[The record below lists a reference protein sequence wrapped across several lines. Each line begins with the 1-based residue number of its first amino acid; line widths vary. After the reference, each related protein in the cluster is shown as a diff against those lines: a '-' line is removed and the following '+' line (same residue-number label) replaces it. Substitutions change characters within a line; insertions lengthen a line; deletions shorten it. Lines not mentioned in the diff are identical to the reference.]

1 MARKPTPAP
10 VSKEVPVN
18 AAAIQQDVDAANAM
32 ALATLKTSAE
42 LEKLAST
49 LNYTGS
55 LDPGTL
61 ENSARDAIRRIG
73 MGIFELGGYLLMLKK
88 AVGHGN
94 FMLSLERLGVGVDAA
109 GRYMAVTLRFANS
122 VSTRNL
128 EAAGVTKLVELLPL
142 DDEQLT
148 ELSEMGQTGE
158 LSLDD
163 VATMSVKQLRAKVR
177 ELRQEREADAQLLD
191 KKNSRIDGLEKKLT
205 LIERMPADEKL
216 AKLRKEADDILLEA
230 LGTIRGSLRQAA
242 LAIRAHT
249 GEEETVLLSGMAAQ
263 LQTALVE
270 FRAEFELPDTVGD
283 GTPEWQ
289 RWIAAQDTAGAAT
302 AG

>member
-18 AAAIQQDVDAANAM
+18 EAVIQQEVTAANTM
-32 ALATLKTSAE
+32 ALATIERNDRVAA
-42 LEKLAST
+42 LAT
-49 LNYTGS
+49 QLNYSGS
-55 LDPGTL
+55 TDPGTL
-61 ENSARDAIRRIG
+61 ENSAREAIKRIG
-73 MGIFELGGYLLMLKK
+73 MGIFELGGYLLLLRESC
-88 AVGHGN
+88 AHGE
-94 FMLSLERLGVGVDAA
+94 FLPALERLGLEARSA
-109 GRYMAVTLRFANS
+109 QRYMAITRRFANAAP
-122 VSTRNL
+122 VSQL
-128 EAAGVTKLVELLPL
+128 EAAGVRKLVELLPL
-142 DDEQLT
+142 DDDQLGDLT
-148 ELSEMGQTGE
+148 ELGQTGE
-158 LSLDD
+158 LTLDD

-177 ELRQEREADAQLLD
+177 ELRQEREADLALLD

-283 GTPEWQ
+283 GTPEWK
-289 RWIAAQDTAGAAT
+289 RWSDAQDAAGAAT

>member
-10 VSKEVPVN
+10 VSKEAPVN
-18 AAAIQQDVDAANAM
+18 EAVIQQDVAAANTM
-32 ALATLKTSAE
+32 ALATIERNDRVAA
-42 LEKLAST
+42 LAT
-49 LNYTGS
+49 QLNYSGS
-55 LDPGTL
+55 TDPGTL
-61 ENSARDAIRRIG
+61 ENSAREAIKRIG
-73 MGIFELGGYLLMLKK
+73 MGIFELGGYLLLLRESC
-88 AVGHGN
+88 AHGE
-94 FMLSLERLGVGVDAA
+94 FLPALERLGLEARSA
-109 GRYMAVTLRFANS
+109 QRYMAITRRFANAAP
-122 VSTRNL
+122 VSQL
-128 EAAGVTKLVELLPL
+128 EAAGVRKLVELLPL
-142 DDEQLT
+142 DDEQLGDLT
-148 ELSEMGQTGE
+148 ELGQTGE
-158 LSLDD
+158 LTLDD

-283 GTPEWQ
+283 GTPEWK
-289 RWIAAQDTAGAAT
+289 RWSDAQDAAGAAT

>member
-10 VSKEVPVN
+10 ANKEVAVDE
-18 AAAIQQDVDAANAM
+18 ALIQQDVGAAN
-32 ALATLKTSAE
+32 
-42 LEKLAST
+42 KLAIATIERSERVT
-49 LNYTGS
+49 QLAAQLNYAGS
-55 LDPGTL
+55 TEPAVL
-61 ENSARDAIRRIG
+61 ENGARDAIKRIG
-73 MGIFELGGYLLMLKK
+73 LGIFELGAYLLLLRESC
-88 AVGHGN
+88 AHGQ
-94 FMLSLERLGVGVDAA
+94 FLPALERLGLGYEAA
-109 GRYMAVTLRFANS
+109 KRYMGVTRRFANRL
-122 VSTRNL
+122 STTDL
-128 EAAGVTKLVELLPL
+128 QAAGVTKLVELLPL
-142 DDEQLT
+142 DDEQLGELT
-148 ELSEMGQTGE
+148 ELGQTGE

-289 RWIAAQDTAGAAT
+289 RWIAAQDAAGAAK
-302 AG
+302 AV

>member
-18 AAAIQQDVDAANAM
+18 EAVIQQEVTAANTM
-32 ALATLKTSAE
+32 ALATIERNDRVAA
-42 LEKLAST
+42 LAT
-49 LNYTGS
+49 QLNYSGS
-55 LDPGTL
+55 TDPGTL
-61 ENSARDAIRRIG
+61 ENSAREAIKRIG
-73 MGIFELGGYLLMLKK
+73 MGIFELGGYLLLLRESC
-88 AVGHGN
+88 AHGE
-94 FMLSLERLGVGVDAA
+94 FLPALERLGLEARSA
-109 GRYMAVTLRFANS
+109 QRYMAITRRFANAAP
-122 VSTRNL
+122 VSQL
-128 EAAGVTKLVELLPL
+128 EAAGVRKLVELLPL
-142 DDEQLT
+142 DDEQLGDLT
-148 ELSEMGQTGE
+148 ELGQTGE
-158 LSLDD
+158 LTLDD

-177 ELRQEREADAQLLD
+177 ELRQERDADAQLLD
-191 KKNSRIDGLEKKLT
+191 KKNARIDGLEKKLT

-283 GTPEWQ
+283 GTPEWK
-289 RWIAAQDTAGAAT
+289 RWSDAQDAAGAAT

>member
-10 VSKEVPVN
+10 ATKEVTVDE
-18 AAAIQQDVDAANAM
+18 ALIQQDVGAAN
-32 ALATLKTSAE
+32 
-42 LEKLAST
+42 KLAIATIERSERVT
-49 LNYTGS
+49 QLAAQLNYAGS
-55 LDPGTL
+55 TEPAVL
-61 ENSARDAIRRIG
+61 ENGARDAIKRIG
-73 MGIFELGGYLLMLKK
+73 LGIFELGAYLLLLRESSP
-88 AVGHGN
+88 HGQ
-94 FMLSLERLGVGVDAA
+94 FLPALERLGLGPDAA
-109 GRYMAVTLRFANS
+109 QRYMNVTRRFANAATS
-122 VSTRNL
+122 RHL
-128 EAAGVTKLVELLPL
+128 ESAGMSKLVELLPL

-148 ELSEMGQTGE
+148 ELGELGQTGE

-177 ELRQEREADAQLLD
+177 ELRQERDADAQLLD
-191 KKNSRIDGLEKKLT
+191 KKNARIDGLEKKLT

-263 LQTALVE
+263 LQTALGE

-289 RWIAAQDTAGAAT
+289 RWIAAQDAAGAAK
-302 AG
+302 AD